1 MKPNV
6 QINLTAAEAEVVH
19 TALAHTR
26 WAYLGLSEREVV
38 VRLTEA
44 LLPYRRPEQGPN
56 KHYEARRLKEEA
68 KVYTNNVYVV

>member
-6 QINLTAAEAEVVH
+6 QINLTPEEAEVIH

-26 WAYLGLSEREVV
+26 WAYLGLSERMVV
-38 VRLTEA
+38 TRITEG

-56 KHYEARRLKEEA
+56 KHYQAKEAREA
-68 KVYTNNVYVV
+68 KQVANRVYVI